1 MNAIFAAALS
11 SKFDSK
17 HINSLLDVVQATP
30 NPELAMNILLGT
42 SEEVSVPVT
51 GPVDVYANEQNKTLI
66 AYDKWQNRVEY
77 QYEVTGDDGVVK
89 VRTSYMD
96 LHRWLRK

>member
-17 HINSLLDVVQATP
+17 HINRLLEVVNATP

-51 GPVDVYANEQNKTLI
+51 GPVEVYPNEQEKTLV

-77 QYEVTGDDGVVK
+77 KYQVTGDDGVVK

-96 LHRWLRK
+96 LDRWLRK